1 MAEDDSLELP
11 GITWLEHVNIVV
23 GDRDLA
29 VAFYFDTLGCTLD
42 ANGRDANVGQ
52 QQFHINT
59 SAAGDELP
67 QVVGG
72 CIGLAMPNLDGL
84 RARCD
89 AATSGPLAA
98 TLFRWEDHG
107 AFVKVVCPWGNTFL
121 VWDCA
126 SEAPTPG
133 ADGAPKLPTMVNAHV
148 GYDDCM
154 AVRRGPHT
162 GANGAGIRFVEF
174 RCRDAAKV
182 ANFYQKVFDSPVLT
196 AGDRAAVAVGPSVH
210 FLFSS
215 APMTD
220 AELALHSGVHVC
232 VYISN
237 FRRAYERL
245 AAQKVIWTNPRF
257 EHLDTCDSYEDA
269 AASRQFRFKSVVDL
283 DTGEELLELEHE
295 TRTIRHFQFMKHIAW
310 EEPLEVAAM

>member
-59 SAAGDELP
+59 SAAGDEVP

-107 AFVKVVCPWGNTFL
+107 AFVKVICPWGNTFL

-126 SEAPTPG
+126 PPASSVTSSPA
-133 ADGAPKLPTMVNAHV
+133 AGAPKLPVMVNAHV
-148 GYDDCM
+148 GYDDGM
-154 AVRRGPHT
+154 AVRKGPS
-162 GANGAGIRFVEF
+162 GADGAGIRFVEF
-174 RCRDAAKV
+174 RCTNAAKV
-182 ANFYQKVFDSPVLT
+182 AEFYQGVFSSPVRKSDL
-196 AGDRAAVAVGPSVH
+196 
-210 FLFSS
+210 
-215 APMTD
+215 
-220 AELALHSGVHVC
+220 
-232 VYISN
+232 
-237 FRRAYERL
+237 
-245 AAQKVIWTNPRF
+245 
-257 EHLDTCDSYEDA
+257 
-269 AASRQFRFKSVVDL
+269 SVVF
-283 DTGEELLELEHE
+283 GAV
-295 TRTIRHFQFMKHIAW
+295 F
-310 EEPLEVAAM
+310 